1 MIENSWREQLK
12 YSRKTREDLNDFTL
26 TESESAFF
34 KYKGEMDK
42 LPFMVNSYYSS
53 LAENTPDDPIRRQFL
68 PTINEYTVTDTEL
81 SDPLGEKQYT
91 PVPRLIHR
99 YRDRVLLL
107 ITDSCAMYCRHC
119 FRRSF
124 TGHNDGV
131 VTSDE
136 LAAVCSYLS
145 VHGEVN
151 EILLSGGDPL
161 TCSDGKIE
169 EILKNIRSV
178 RPDIAIRLAT
188 RIPVVLPMRITENL
202 IGILSENGPVWLVTQ
217 FNHKNEISDLTEK
230 KISSLID
237 KGIPVLNQSV
247 LLKGVNDSVGALE
260 ELFQKLVRM
269 RVKPYYLFQ
278 GDLASG
284 TSHFRVPIERGR
296 EIMSQLR
303 QRISGLALPVYAVDL
318 PGGGGKIPLTE
329 NYAIRQDEQN
339 YYFRNIEGRDY
350 TYPREF

>member
-12 YSRKTREDLNDFTL
+12 HSRKSLKDLNDFTL
-26 TESESAFF
+26 TETESAFF
-34 KYKGEMDK
+34 KYEGAEDK

-68 PTINEYTVTDTEL
+68 PTIDEYTVTDCEL
-81 SDPLGEKQYT
+81 SDPLGEKHYS

-107 ITDSCAMYCRHC
+107 TTDSCAMYCRHC

-124 TGHNDGV
+124 TGHDDGV
-131 VTSDE
+131 VSSDE
-136 LAAVCSYLS
+136 LSAVCSYLEE
-145 VHGEVN
+145 HREVN

-161 TCSDGKIE
+161 TCSDRKIE
-169 EILKNIRSV
+169 EILTSLRAV

-202 IGILSENGPVWLVTQ
+202 IRIISDNGPVWLVTQ
-217 FNHKNEISDLTEK
+217 FNHRKEISVLTEK
-230 KISSLID
+230 IIASLVD
-237 KGIPVLNQSV
+237 NGIPVLNQSV
-247 LLKGVNDSVGALE
+247 LLKGVNDSVPALE

-284 TSHFRVPIERGR
+284 TSHFRVPIERGQ

-329 NYAIRQDEQN
+329 NYAIRQDEKN
-339 YYFRNIEGRDY
+339 YYFRNIEGQEY
-350 TYPREF
+350 IYPREI